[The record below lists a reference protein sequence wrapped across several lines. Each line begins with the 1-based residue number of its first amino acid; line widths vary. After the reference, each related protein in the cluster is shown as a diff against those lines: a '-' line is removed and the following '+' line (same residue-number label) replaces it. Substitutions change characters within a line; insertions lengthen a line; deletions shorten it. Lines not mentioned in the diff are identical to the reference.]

1 MTTPRTNTRP
11 KIFTALA
18 LALTGALLAT
28 PAAAE
33 KPDWAGGGKPER
45 TQAAP
50 AERGK
55 AENPNRKQAQR
66 DEAGRRDTRRDDAR
80 SESRRGDE
88 RREDRERERR
98 GDRDERR
105 SSVHVSTYFTDSH
118 RQVVRTYYTDRFHA
132 GRCPPGLAK
141 KRNGCM
147 PPGLAKQWHI
157 GRPLPRDVVYYD
169 PPYDIMIRLGAPPE
183 GHRFVRVAADIL
195 LIAVGTG
202 MVVDA
207 LEDLNR
213 M

>member
-1 MTTPRTNTRP
+1 MTTSRTKTRQ

-18 LALTGALLAT
+18 LALSGALLAT
-28 PAAAE
+28 PVAAE
-33 KPDWAGGGKPER
+33 KPDWAGDGKPER
-45 TQAAP
+45 KQAAP

-55 AENPNRKQAQR
+55 AESPNRRQAQR
-66 DEAGRRDTRRDDAR
+66 DEAGRRDTRRDDGR
-80 SESRRGDE
+80 SESRGGE
-88 RREDRERERR
+88 RREDRDRTRR
-98 GDRDERR
+98 SDHDERR
-105 SSVHVSTYFTDSH
+105 TSVHVSPYFTDHH
-118 RQVVRTYYTDRFHA
+118 REAVRTYYSDRFHA

>member
-1 MTTPRTNTRP
+1 MTIPRTNARP

-45 TQAAP
+45 TQAHP

-66 DEAGRRDTRRDDAR
+66 DDAGRRDTRRDDAR
-80 SESRRGDE
+80 SES
-88 RREDRERERR
+88 RR

-147 PPGLAKQWHI
+147 PPGLAKQWRI
-157 GRPLPRDVVYYD
+157 GHPLPRDVVYYD

>member
-1 MTTPRTNTRP
+1 MTAPRVKTRP
-11 KIFTALA
+11 KLFTALA
-18 LALTGALLAT
+18 LALSGALLAT
-28 PAAAE
+28 PAAGE

-45 TQAAP
+45 TQAHP

-55 AENPNRKQAQR
+55 AESPNRNQVQR
-66 DEAGRRDTRRDDAR
+66 DKAGAGERGRRDD
-80 SESRRGDE
+80 SDE
-88 RREDRERERR
+88 QHT
-98 GDRDERR
+98 
-105 SSVHVSTYFTDSH
+105 SIQVSTYFTDSH
-118 RQVVRTYYTDRFHA
+118 REAVRTYYSEHFHA

-141 KRNGCM
+141 KHNGCM
-147 PPGLAKQWHI
+147 PPGLAKQWRI

-169 PPYDIMIRLGAPPE
+169 PPYDIMVQLGVPPE

-195 LIAVGTG
+195 LVAVGTG

>member
-1 MTTPRTNTRP
+1 MTIPRTNARP

-45 TQAAP
+45 TQA
-50 AERGK
+50 
-55 AENPNRKQAQR
+55 QR
-66 DEAGRRDTRRDDAR
+66 DDAGRRDTRRDDAR
-80 SESRRGDE
+80 SES
-88 RREDRERERR
+88 RR

-147 PPGLAKQWHI
+147 PPGLAKQWRI
-157 GRPLPRDVVYYD
+157 GHPLPRDVVYYD